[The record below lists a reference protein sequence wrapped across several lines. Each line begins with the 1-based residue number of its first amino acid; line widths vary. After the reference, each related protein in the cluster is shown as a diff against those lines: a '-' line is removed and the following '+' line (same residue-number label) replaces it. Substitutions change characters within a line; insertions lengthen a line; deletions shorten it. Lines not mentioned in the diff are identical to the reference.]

1 MLKYILFQISIIFL
15 ATLLQNL
22 QRKSPHQKSI
32 DMFQIEWYHS
42 KSEHRRPIS
51 GRFSC
56 SKPIPY
62 TLKENS
68 NRGYSMAEKTLSRKQ
83 FDILSCL
90 ERSRRTQSHMTQR
103 ELAEAAG
110 TSLGTVNRT
119 LASLSDLGFIDEA
132 GLTGAGYAALEPYRV
147 KRAVFLAAGFGHRL
161 MPITLNTPQPLV
173 RVKGTRM
180 IDTLLDAVVKAGI
193 EEIWIVRGYLGEQF
207 DQLLYKYPHI
217 HFIENPIYN
226 ESKNISSAM
235 CARHLLSGAYV
246 LEADLVLYN
255 PQLIQKYQYTSNFL
269 GVPVQSTDDWCF
281 ETKNKVITKVKVG
294 GNDCHHMFG
303 ISYWNEEAGAKLYDD
318 IKKVYEMPGG
328 KERYWDQVSLEY
340 CLSNYNVE
348 VRECTFDDIVEID
361 SFADLKK
368 IDPIYR

>member
-1 MLKYILFQISIIFL
+1 MTEKML
-15 ATLLQNL
+15 T
-22 QRKSPHQKSI
+22 
-32 DMFQIEWYHS
+32 
-42 KSEHRRPIS
+42 
-51 GRFSC
+51 
-56 SKPIPY
+56 
-62 TLKENS
+62 
-68 NRGYSMAEKTLSRKQ
+68 RKQ
-83 FDILSCL
+83 FDILACL

-119 LASLSDLGFIDEA
+119 LASLSELGFIDEA

-193 EEIWIVRGYLGEQF
+193 EEIYIVRGYLGEQF

-281 ETKNKVITKVKVG
+281 ETKNHVVTKLKVG
-294 GNDCHHMFG
+294 GTDCHHVFG
-303 ISYWNEEAGAKLYDD
+303 ISYWTEEDGAKLYED
-318 IKKVYEMPGG
+318 IKTVYEMPGG
-328 KERYWDQVSLEY
+328 KERYWDQVALEY
-340 CLSNYNVE
+340 CHHNYRVE
-348 VRECTFDDIVEID
+348 VRECTFEDIVEVD
-361 SFADLKK
+361 SFSDLKK
-368 IDPIYR
+368 LDHSYC